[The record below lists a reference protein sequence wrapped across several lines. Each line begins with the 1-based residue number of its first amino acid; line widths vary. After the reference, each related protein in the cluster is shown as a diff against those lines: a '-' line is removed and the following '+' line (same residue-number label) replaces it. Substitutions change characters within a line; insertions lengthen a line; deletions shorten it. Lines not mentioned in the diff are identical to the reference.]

1 MKKIIVVLTL
11 ILAGTNVFAQ
21 RSSTPEFN
29 IHSRMIDLD
38 EKARAFGLTEA
49 QYEAVIDQAY
59 ANPQFT
65 LSQIYLDNKVMKENT
80 LARYNASEDE
90 IEIKNNANDTQ
101 FSALAKDPNIS
112 VKIGLET
119 YVLVPLKGSNADG
132 GYFNVLYKGE
142 NYDLYKKV
150 TARFVEPK
158 PAATSYSQPTKP
170 SFAKNTTYY
179 MVENGSF
186 YELPTGKSKILSVF
200 NKKKNEIKSFVKKNK
215 LDVKKEKDLAKVVE
229 EFDRLNK

>member
-1 MKKIIVVLTL
+1 MKKIIIALTI
-11 ILAGTNVFAQ
+11 ILAGSNLFAQ
-21 RSSTPEFN
+21 RSTPEWS

-38 EKARAFGLTEA
+38 EKARSFGLTEA

-59 ANPQFT
+59 VNPQFT

-90 IEIKNNANDTQ
+90 IEIKNSANATE

-186 YELPTGKSKILSVF
+186 YELPTGKSKTMSVF
-200 NKKKNEIKSFVKKNK
+200 NKKKNEINSFVKKNK
-215 LDVKKEKDLAKVVE
+215 LDVRKEKDLAKVVE